1 MNLSVLVLIGLL
13 ALIAARKVG
22 HIRVA
27 IWQAM
32 AAGALLVLA
41 AAQIALLLLPL
52 AFGSAMSPIGNPPNL
67 LIAVRGPLEAPCV
80 DFLRVLAAPTRI
92 NLALAFLVL
101 RTLFHREFHRIPL
114 VHSPV
119 SETDP
124 ALARL
129 ARCRYW
135 LQDSAS
141 RGLSLTLAK

>member
-67 LIAVRGPLEAPCV
+67 LIAVRGPLEALFV
-80 DFLRVLAAPTRI
+80 DFLRCWRHPRASTWHSPSWCYGHCSTASSTVSPWCTARWARRTRHWCGWRDADAGCKIVPLAAY
-92 NLALAFLVL
+92 
-101 RTLFHREFHRIPL
+101 H
-114 VHSPV
+114 
-119 SETDP
+119 
-124 ALARL
+124 
-129 ARCRYW
+129 
-135 LQDSAS
+135 
-141 RGLSLTLAK
+141 

>member
-1 MNLSVLVLIGLL
+1 MNLSVLVLIGVL
-13 ALIAARKVG
+13 ALIAARKAG

-41 AAQIALLLLPL
+41 AAQIAPRLLLLTL

-92 NLALAFLVL
+92 KLALAFLVL
-101 RTLFHREFHRIPL
+101 RTLFHREFHRTPWC
-114 VHSPV
+114 
-119 SETDP
+119 T
-124 ALARL
+124 AR
-129 ARCRYW
+129 
-135 LQDSAS
+135 
-141 RGLSLTLAK
+141 